1 MVHSISCLSN
11 LNYELSLLAIVL
23 CVVCGCVL
31 VITNGLDF
39 MAKIAAFKKVNENR
53 GPHAS

>member
-39 MAKIAAFKKVNENR
+39 MAKIAAFKKVND
-53 GPHAS
+53 